1 MWTLK
6 RRLEGDWLGVVSCR
20 HPYNYLAG
28 VFKQKLDERR
38 RRTLQV
44 NSLGAENKR
53 MTGYS

>member
-20 HPYNYLAG
+20 HPYNHLAG

-44 NSLGAENKR
+44 NSLGAENQR